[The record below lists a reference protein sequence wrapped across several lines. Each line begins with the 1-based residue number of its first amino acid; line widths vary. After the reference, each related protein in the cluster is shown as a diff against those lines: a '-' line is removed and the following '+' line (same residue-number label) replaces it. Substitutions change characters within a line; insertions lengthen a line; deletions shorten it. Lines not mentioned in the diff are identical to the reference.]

1 MGSLDGLVEAVVQ
14 GATWGLSDKIG
25 ITGKGGIVH
34 DGDDD
39 PENQAV
45 IINDNGVYFVES
57 EIRVGWSDV
66 NKIALL
72 EEGLFRIELRG
83 GLTVL
88 TGWIHWDEDWL
99 EANDKEC
106 TGECDHTPI
115 LDDDIDLDVYDDELA
130 TAIVDVF
137 WAADIADKVRSSE
150 HMVLNESLLLRYYFI
165 AYAVLF
171 DFGTE
176 VNTIEDEDKIA
187 KKFKSFIS
195 VIDGED
201 LEEMCDKIFEII
213 KSQLARIDGDDED
226 EYGLIAELFAQSRV
240 YGKGV
245 VSQAKQY
252 DNLRNAKA
260 YGKKFE
266 NNEAVDVL
274 TSNWDEKGYKP
285 LGDLAWANLRQT
297 IVCTDERAALT
308 TWHDGLQI
316 PNVMVMDAQD
326 IIDYNDAVEDDMKLT
341 FEIDHPQNGVTYIQH
356 PMRKNVYID
365 LDSFHGNLLREKF
378 EELKKLLDAL
388 GAVSIT
394 CKVTRN
400 DSSDKKQRKKR
411 TAGAEVDITAVGE
424 GSGRYEHSDASTR
437 MLAIFEEM
445 ETEIVNEKPT
455 AKPHLPDGL
464 IFYPFETAW
473 QNLASSVLNGRR
485 KEENTTLTYRSDY
498 AVTGQRLTSIEG
510 KLKSLVPGYQF
521 GIGGNFAQEFEQEL
535 KQLKSTVWH
544 YHVCFDNPK
553 SEAGAGGKRAGKRA
567 EKQIVQSQA
576 IKSDKMSCVS
586 TQKNVQEMGGY
597 SKSAE
602 RETVLKRV
610 RRLAQSDNVRKTGLF
625 SDEQRAAIESFA
637 AKKGICDDVDDL
649 IEEALG

>member
-1 MGSLDGLVEAVVQ
+1 MVGAGLGALLGSTRKKV
-14 GATWGLSDKIG
+14 I
-25 ITGKGGIVH
+25 II
-34 DGDDD
+34 DDD
-39 PENQAV
+39 
-45 IINDNGVYFVES
+45 GVYFVDAELQKEWADVVNVEVGED
-57 EIRVGWSDV
+57 EI
-66 NKIALL
+66 
-72 EEGLFRIELRG
+72 FCFQFRG
-83 GLTVL
+83 GLRVYVDDDNIE
-88 TGWIHWDEDWL
+88 WREDGYR
-99 EANDKEC
+99 EYF
-106 TGECDHTPI
+106 TGEESDEEI
-115 LDDDIDLDVYDDELA
+115 DISLCEDLDTTDFEIDNNIEAKDFEKILRAIESVLWANELA
-130 TAIVDVF
+130 ETLGGAKGVYIDQRMLF
-137 WAADIADKVRSSE
+137 AAA
-150 HMVLNESLLLRYYFI
+150 
-165 AYAVLF
+165 
-171 DFGTE
+171 
-176 VNTIEDEDKIA
+176 
-187 KKFKSFIS
+187 S
-195 VIDGED
+195 VG
-201 LEEMCDKIFEII
+201 
-213 KSQLARIDGDDED
+213 
-226 EYGLIAELFAQSRV
+226 YGLIRQVSALEGFGRSQKRKQIISRKSEIASLIKEQLNRIDPTDDGCRQIIAGLFACVGSEV
-240 YGKGV
+240 KEGIDG
-245 VSQAKQY
+245 QAIAY
-252 DNLRNAKA
+252 DNLRNARA
-260 YGKKFE
+260 YGSE
-266 NNEAVDVL
+266 DIDADML
-274 TSNWDEKGYKP
+274 TEILTAEEDGMKP
-285 LGDLAWANLRQT
+285 LGGKEWFNRRKM
-297 IVCTDERAALT
+297 IVCTDEKASLSI
-308 TWHDGLQI
+308 WSEGVKI
-316 PNVMVMDAQD
+316 PGTMVMDAQD
-326 IIDYNDAVEDDMKLT
+326 IFAYNDAVSGDMKLK
-341 FEIDHPQNGVTYIQH
+341 FEQNHPQNGVTYIQH

-365 LDSFHGNLLREKF
+365 LDSFHDNLLREKF
-378 EELKKLLDAL
+378 EEFKKILEAL

-394 CKVTRN
+394 CKVTRS
-400 DSSDKKQRKKR
+400 DSADKKQREKR

-445 ETEIVNEKPT
+445 ETEIVYEKPT

-521 GIGGNFAQEFEQEL
+521 GVGGNFAQEFEQEL

-553 SEAGAGGKRAGKRA
+553 LEAGAGGKRAGKRA

-586 TQKNVQEMGGY
+586 TQKNVQEMGGCC
-597 SKSAE
+597 KSAE

>member
-1 MGSLDGLVEAVVQ
+1 MVGAGLGALLGSTRKKV
-14 GATWGLSDKIG
+14 I
-25 ITGKGGIVH
+25 II
-34 DGDDD
+34 DDD
-39 PENQAV
+39 
-45 IINDNGVYFVES
+45 GVYFVDAELQKEWADVVNVEVGED
-57 EIRVGWSDV
+57 EI
-66 NKIALL
+66 
-72 EEGLFRIELRG
+72 FCFQFRG
-83 GLTVL
+83 GLRVYVDDDNIE
-88 TGWIHWDEDWL
+88 WREDGYR
-99 EANDKEC
+99 EYF
-106 TGECDHTPI
+106 TGEESDEEI
-115 LDDDIDLDVYDDELA
+115 DISLCEDLDTTDFEIDNNIEAKDFEKILRAIESVLWANELA
-130 TAIVDVF
+130 ETLGGAKGVYIDQRMLF
-137 WAADIADKVRSSE
+137 AAASVGYCLIRQVSALEGFGRSQKRKQIISRKSEIASLIKEQLNRIDPTDDGCRQIIAGLFACVGSE
-150 HMVLNESLLLRYYFI
+150 VKE
-165 AYAVLF
+165 
-171 DFGTE
+171 G
-176 VNTIEDEDKIA
+176 
-187 KKFKSFIS
+187 
-195 VIDGED
+195 IDG
-201 LEEMCDKIFEII
+201 
-213 KSQLARIDGDDED
+213 QA
-226 EYGLIAELFAQSRV
+226 IA
-240 YGKGV
+240 
-245 VSQAKQY
+245 Y
-252 DNLRNAKA
+252 DNLRNARA
-260 YGKKFE
+260 YGSE
-266 NNEAVDVL
+266 DIDADML
-274 TSNWDEKGYKP
+274 TEILTAEEDGMKP
-285 LGDLAWANLRQT
+285 LGGKEWFNRRKM
-297 IVCTDERAALT
+297 IVCTNEKAALT
-308 TWHDGLQI
+308 TWYDGLQI

-553 SEAGAGGKRAGKRA
+553 SEAGAGGKRVGKRA

-637 AKKGICDDVDDL
+637 TKKGICDDVDDL